1 MAELGGSVRWIIE
14 ADTSQFDEAVEH
26 TQAKAQE
33 LGNTLQKQNVK
44 GGIFSGLSSNI
55 SSTKEAL
62 SGLGKSLGSVAW
74 GTFSAGATAAA
85 GALTTLVAKGISGTD
100 FLESARTQM
109 AGLTG
114 SMEAGNV
121 ALSKAAQFWQ
131 NNPFDRFTTTSATK
145 QLIQFG
151 RSVNQISD
159 DLDLLGDISMSTGT
173 PLDELA
179 RYFARTAASGRA
191 MTMDIEMMSD
201 RGIPIYQKL
210 AEVTGKTTQGIR
222 DMASKGE
229 ISFEIFEKAM
239 KKAVNP
245 EAMAE
250 FENTLARQKDRLSGA
265 ISTLSG
271 DLAGYKI
278 VNDQLVISANGL
290 EKAYT
295 RLLKTLATNLK
306 SDKLRSSM
314 EKLGASF
321 AKIVDKIEPLIP
333 IFTDKLGSAL
343 DFIANHSATLIPI
356 LGGVLAVFGK
366 FGANLPGI
374 GGVIS
379 SVGSSFSGLVG
390 NIKKLATANPV
401 LTAFIGLFGAGFV
414 SAMKNS
420 ESFRKSVGELFT
432 AIGNLAKS
440 LMPVIKA
447 FLNVFVQIISSK
459 AVIGILQSVVKVL
472 TLVANVLNKIPTDV
486 LTGLITSLLMFKAF
500 SVSPIVAIAT
510 GITLLVSSIS
520 ALIEEAGGLGQI
532 GELLSNVWNNIANG
546 VKSFIGVLGKVGSN
560 VLNALSTPI
569 KNALEFLKKVP
580 KTLLTIGNNIMVGLF
595 NGLVDGSKKVFD
607 FVKGVALSIINTFKS
622 ILGIHSP
629 STVME
634 SQGRFVVLGLAN
646 GISKNSSIA
655 EKAMDA
661 LATDVLN
668 TAEKVVN
675 TKVEFGLLDYNSEYK
690 QWKKISSLFAKGSSQ
705 YAQAMEKM
713 EDARKNVNLQI
724 IKLQNEYNDTLDQ
737 TISKVASMYGTFDEV
752 DLSGGM
758 NITDITSNLD
768 QQIAKLTEYANAQE
782 AISNLDLD
790 PKFIEE
796 LMAMG
801 VDATTELSAIA
812 SASAEE
818 LSTLNNLWVKKQEVA
833 NRAAVKQTE
842 SLKKDTLKQISQL
855 KDGIEGET
863 VEVSEVGGRLV
874 SSIGDGITGAIPT
887 LQASFDKLNDYIAKQ
902 MAGTAEEVN
911 NAGAIDPEDFSNNF
925 AKGFEGAM
933 DDIKSSVEGSAKGL
947 FGIIAGVFGFSAFTK
962 IFGKGLSKNIG
973 DKIGSVFSSIGKL
986 GKSAKDIK
994 KTSESV
1000 NNVTQVAKGI
1010 SKSAESLTTAGQQMT
1025 KTQSAMKTMRSG
1037 ILNIVLLA
1045 GAIVVMGFALKSA
1058 YDSIPNDIG
1067 GLSAKLGV
1075 VAGVVT
1081 VMGGLAALG
1090 GQFDDSIK
1098 AGLKLIAVIAG
1109 EVALTALAI
1118 SVANALIPDDLGNL
1132 IPKLEVM
1139 GGVIT
1144 AMGVLAGIGGQFDE
1158 SIKEGLKLVAAI
1170 AGDIALTGI
1179 AMGVANAMIPNDLGQ
1194 MVGKLGVMGLAIAEF
1209 GVLAGIISAVPIDL
1223 KSGLA
1228 VIVGI
1233 AGDIALVGLA
1243 LGVADKSIQSNFDVF
1258 IGKLGIMG
1266 AAITEFGVLAG
1277 VIGAVM
1283 STGIGAVFMG
1293 AGLTAL
1299 LGICGGIVAT
1309 ATAVGEIDKQISTDI
1324 DGVKAKIGL
1333 MQEAIQSMVTA
1344 NFGSLIENL
1353 GNTINVG
1360 LIGVIAEGFAKL
1372 GETLSKIAA
1381 LEIDSTIIQEKVEVI
1396 KQCVESLAELQA
1408 GSFWKNLENA
1418 ASTTVMTKTVENIY
1432 NIVEKVSQ
1440 CVVLLK
1446 SVQDIVGNQNEFN
1459 SYVETIKW
1467 TVERLADLQTG
1478 DFWNNLKNTFA
1489 TGVMTKTVENIHG
1502 IVTKISE
1509 CVLKLKD
1516 VDDAIGDQNTFNGY
1530 VETIKWT
1537 VERLANLQTGDFWQR
1552 LKDTAATGLIKD
1564 TTNNISSI
1572 INEITDI
1579 VSKLK
1584 SLDDNYGDGKAE
1596 AFVARAIKIAESFG
1610 GVKLKDGSTGWLSPT
1625 TYERVATDL
1634 ESVKKTSGLIS
1645 EIVKAASDTVKTI
1658 QEFTS
1663 SFEDKD
1669 EIPEIKSA
1677 VLIMQQFSG
1686 VTLPDGGHGW
1696 FSSNTYERVA
1706 SDLEQ
1711 VEKVA
1716 TALSDII
1723 KTASDIAK
1731 NIKDFNGASG
1741 DLKSYVEK
1749 ANEILSEFANIQIP
1763 QSWVEDTANKSGH
1776 LNTTAGNVGNILTS
1790 AMGIVDSIIK
1800 FTEQKVDVPSLV
1812 KKANEIIQSLAEI
1825 KIDQEYLQ
1833 ETADNAGRLNTVAE
1847 NVDKILGSAEG
1858 IVEKIVGFN
1867 KISGGVE
1874 AVKGYIKQANEI
1886 IAKFSELN
1894 IEGGKNYEELSA
1906 NAKSLVDIVSSVK
1919 DILDKAG
1926 TTVDTVRA
1934 FIKKYDITKLE
1945 EDVKNINNNLKVIA
1959 GIKVEGLGNGEEKVA
1974 KLESVKQIIAKITE
1988 IAQAMQSVPD
1998 AANKITN
2005 IETVITFIQKEL
2017 SALPDVLKAYDTEF
2031 VAVGDSYAKK
2041 FAEGWTAQYDK
2052 AVEDGK
2058 TMSIKYAEG
2067 IRSTFEQFRKTGS
2080 DLQGELW
2087 GAIEAKMQDEYNQG
2101 ATLASKIIEGLKSKI
2116 GEFEGVGKNAV
2127 QGFINGANSGNPYA
2141 AGAQIAD
2148 KFLRGLKDRGK
2159 QGSPWKTTIQSGVWA
2174 VEGLIDGLKD
2184 SEKALVSEANNLA
2197 DEVIDA
2203 LSMEDVSISP
2213 SLDAN
2218 INPFVSNLPSMN
2230 FDEEY
2235 QTPTRDRRNVI
2246 IEQTNNNYTQYSL
2259 ERLNRDLAWELSKV

>member
-44 GGIFSGLSSNI
+44 GGIFSGLTSNVN
-55 SSTKEAL
+55 STKEAL

-109 AGLTG
+109 AGLAG

-390 NIKKLATANPV
+390 NIKKLATANPI

-472 TLVANVLNKIPTDV
+472 TLVANVLSKIPTDV

-510 GITLLVSSIS
+510 GITLLVSSIG

-629 STVME
+629 STIME
-634 SQGRFVVLGLAN
+634 SQGRFIVLGLAN

-675 TKVEFGLLDYNSEYK
+675 TKVEFGLLDYNGEYK

-1000 NNVTQVAKGI
+1000 NNVTQVAKSI

-1025 KTQSAMKTMRSG
+1025 KAQSAMKTMRSG

-1045 GAIVVMGFALKSA
+1045 GAIVIMGFALKSA

-1144 AMGVLAGIGGQFDE
+1144 AMGILADIGGQFDE

-1309 ATAVGEIDKQISTDI
+1309 ATAVGEIDKQIPTDI

-1360 LIGVIAEGFAKL
+1360 LIGMIAEGFAKL

-1396 KQCVESLAELQA
+1396 KQCVES
-1408 GSFWKNLENA
+1408 
-1418 ASTTVMTKTVENIY
+1418 
-1432 NIVEKVSQ
+1432 
-1440 CVVLLK
+1440 
-1446 SVQDIVGNQNEFN
+1446 
-1459 SYVETIKW
+1459 
-1467 TVERLADLQTG
+1467 LADLQTG

-1663 SFEDKD
+1663 SFDDKD

-1711 VEKVA
+1711 VKKVA

-1800 FTEQKVDVPSLV
+1800 FTEQKVDVPALV
-1812 KKANEIIQSLAEI
+1812 KKANEIIQALAEI

-1867 KISGGVE
+1867 KMSGGVE

-1934 FIKKYDITKLE
+1934 FIKKYELTQLE
-1945 EDVKNINNNLKVIA
+1945 KDVKNINNNLKVIA

-1974 KLESVKQIIAKITE
+1974 KLESVKQIITKITE
-1988 IAQAMQSVPD
+1988 IAQAMQGVPD
-1998 AANKITN
+1998 ATNKITN
-2005 IETVITFIQKEL
+2005 IETVITFIQEKL

-2127 QGFINGANSGNPYA
+2127 QGFINGTDSGNPYA
-2141 AGAQIAD
+2141 AGARIAD
-2148 KFLRGLKDRGK
+2148 KFLKGLKDRGK

-2174 VEGLIDGLKD
+2174 VEGLIDGLKG
-2184 SEKALVSEANNLA
+2184 SEKALINEANSLA

-2203 LSMEDVSISP
+2203 LSMEDISINP
-2213 SLDAN
+2213 SLDAD
-2218 INPFVSNLPSMN
+2218 INPFVSNLPHMN